1 MQNFFLLKKKHFNVF
16 SFQYNLDYPDFYT
29 KLYELFTVE
38 IFFVK
43 YKVINIYDDFIFR
56 RH

>member
-1 MQNFFLLKKKHFNVF
+1 MF

>member
-1 MQNFFLLKKKHFNVF
+1 MMKCKTFFYSKKTF
-16 SFQYNLDYPDFYT
+16 SCVYFQYNLDYPDFYT

-43 YKVINIYDDFIFR
+43 YKVMF
-56 RH
+56 

>member
-1 MQNFFLLKKKHFNVF
+1 MKNFFLLKKKHFKVF
-16 SFQYNLDYPDFYT
+16 YFQYNLDYPDFYT